1 MDRPGGAPYT
11 HGTKARVP
19 DLESPPHE
27 KERAMNLGGE
37 QYGKR
42 FRLRSEKNRRW
53 AKMRR
58 EQGPAVASAPSSEAA
73 VEQAGSYLAPDAER
87 KESLKRAA
95 IAAIVVHF
103 VLFAIIVPVSAP
115 EVIPLER
122 TAATVVK
129 RYTPPAPPAKAKKTR
144 TKKKAAVVPIP
155 DPTPD
160 DPEPIELESSEEYD
174 YGEFDEEFAIGE
186 PSGIPGVSSGARDG
200 AFRAGEGGV
209 AAPVPIRQID
219 PEYTAEATRKGI
231 QGEVWIEAVVD
242 VNGNVVEPRL
252 LRGLPD
258 DELNRRAMEA
268 IQRWTFRP
276 GMKDGQP
283 VAVIAVFTVTYRLH

>member
-1 MDRPGGAPYT
+1 
-11 HGTKARVP
+11 
-19 DLESPPHE
+19 
-27 KERAMNLGGE
+27 MNLGGDE
-37 QYGKR
+37 YGKR
-42 FRLRSEKNRRW
+42 FRLRDEKSKRW

-58 EQGPAVASAPSSEAA
+58 EQGAVPPVRSSASS
-73 VEQAGSYLAPDAER
+73 VEVVGSYLAPDEER
-87 KESLKRAA
+87 STSLKRAA
-95 IAAIVVHF
+95 IGAIAVHF
-103 VLFAIIVPVSAP
+103 ILFALIIPQRGMEIV
-115 EVIPLER
+115 PLER

-160 DPEPIELESSEEYD
+160 DPEPIEMESSDYD
-174 YGEFDEEFAIGE
+174 YGDFDEEFAIGE
-186 PSGIPGVSSGARDG
+186 PSGVPGVSSGARAG
-200 AFRAGEGGV
+200 AYRAGEGGV
-209 AAPVPIRQID
+209 SAPVPIRQVD
-219 PEYTAEATRKGI
+219 PEYTPEATRKGI

-242 VNGNVVEPRL
+242 LEGNVVEPRL

-276 GMKDGQP
+276 GMRDGQP
-283 VAVIAVFTVTYRLH
+283 VAIIAVFTVTYRLH